1 MKLKN
6 QSLNCLNSKYKK
18 TRTSNKAG
26 LFIFIKNF
34 LILLLTKSIFCYI
47 INLEIKEKVINNEID
62 SKRNK
67 ESNQK

>member
-6 QSLNCLNSKYKK
+6 QFLNYLNKKSK
-18 TRTSNKAG
+18 TSNKAS
-26 LFIFIKNF
+26 LFIFIKKVF
-34 LILLLTKSIFCYI
+34 ILLLTKNIFCCI

>member
-18 TRTSNKAG
+18 TRTSNKAS
-26 LFIFIKNF
+26 LFIFIKKVF
-34 LILLLTKSIFCYI
+34 ILLLTKSSFRCI
-47 INLEIKEKVINNEID
+47 INLEIKEKVINNEIN